1 MVGRVLF
8 SLWFRLVVGFALVL
22 ALTLFGVSL
31 YLNRVAASEAVRLEQ
46 DIDEVRAARIEEV
59 VSRYIQGRSR
69 RVGLQ
74 GTLEHAGWL
83 YGWRITVHDRDGT
96 PLADSHVMVTRQA
109 TGPAVTRKSMPI
121 MDEGQ
126 EVASLVMES
135 LHEPAG
141 GAEPTASRMAA
152 SVNRALVYTG
162 IGGAL
167 GGIALITLVSGR
179 ILGPV
184 HRLRSAARRLGRGD
198 LSQRVPS
205 PGQDEI
211 GELGRSFNTMAEA
224 LERAEQQRRSMI
236 ADVAHELR
244 TPLSNIRGYLE
255 AVKDG
260 LVEPTPETIDTIA
273 DQASLLSHLVEDLR
287 VLALAEA
294 GSLRL
299 DLQRISLE
307 PILRA
312 AAESFGPRAQAK
324 GVDLTLDT
332 APDLPLV
339 NADAARIA
347 QVTGNLIENAVF
359 QTPEGGSVRLSAETE
374 ESRVRVAVED
384 TGPGI
389 EPEDLERI
397 FDRFYRV
404 DPSRT
409 RATGGAGLGLTI
421 AKQLVEA
428 HGGVIYAQSSLAGGS
443 RFVFELPAAPAPLDG
458 GDAAD

>member
-1 MVGRVLF
+1 MIGRVLF
-8 SLWFRLVVGFALVL
+8 SLWFRLVVSFALVL
-22 ALTLFGVSL
+22 SLTLFGVSL
-31 YLNRVAASEAVRLEQ
+31 YLNRVAAREAVRLER
-46 DIDEVRAARIEEV
+46 DIEKVRAARIEEV
-59 VSRYIQGRSR
+59 VSKYIQGRSR

-83 YGWRITVHDRDGT
+83 YGWRIMVRDRDGT
-96 PLADSHVMVTRQA
+96 PLADSHVMVTKQ
-109 TGPAVTRKSMPI
+109 TIGPAVTQKSMPI

-126 EVASLVMES
+126 EVASLIMEI
-135 LHEPAG
+135 LDEPGG
-141 GAEPTASRMAA
+141 GAEPTASRIAA
-152 SVNRALVYTG
+152 TVNRSLLYAGLASG
-162 IGGAL
+162 L

-179 ILGPV
+179 MLGPV
-184 HRLRSAARRLGRGD
+184 RRLRAAARRLGSGD

-211 GELGRSFNTMAEA
+211 GELGRSFNAMAEG
-224 LERAEQQRRSMI
+224 LERAEQQRRSLI

-244 TPLSNIRGYLE
+244 TPLSNIQGYLE

-260 LVEPTPETIDTIA
+260 LVEPSPETIDTIA

-299 DLQRISLE
+299 DLQRVSLE
-307 PILRA
+307 PIVRA
-312 AAESFGPRAQAK
+312 AVESFGPRAQAK
-324 GVDLTLDT
+324 GVELTLD
-332 APDLPLV
+332 AASDLPSID
-339 NADAARIA
+339 ADAARIA

-359 QTPEGGSVRLSAETE
+359 QTPEGGMVRLSAEAE
-374 ESRVRVAVED
+374 EGRVRVAVED

-389 EPEDLERI
+389 EPDELERI

-421 AKQLVEA
+421 ARQLVEA
-428 HGGVIYAQSSLAGGS
+428 HGGVIYAQSTPGIGS
-443 RFVFELPAAPAPLDG
+443 RFVFELPAS
-458 GDAAD
+458 

>member
-22 ALTLFGVSL
+22 SLTLFGVSL

-83 YGWRITVHDRDGT
+83 YGWRITVLDRDGT
-96 PLADSHVMVTRQA
+96 PLADSHVMVAKQA
-109 TGPAVTRKSMPI
+109 PAVTRKSMPI

-135 LHEPAG
+135 LQEPAG

-152 SVNRALVYTG
+152 SVNRALVYAG
-162 IGGAL
+162 IGGGI

-179 ILGPV
+179 MLGPV
-184 HRLRSAARRLGRGD
+184 RRLRGAARRLGRGD

-211 GELGRSFNTMAEA
+211 GELGRSFNAMAEG
-224 LERAEQQRRSMI
+224 LEQAERQRRSMI

-244 TPLSNIRGYLE
+244 TPLSNIQGYLE
-255 AVKDG
+255 AVRDG
-260 LVEPTPETIDTIA
+260 LVEPTPETIDTIS
-273 DQASLLSHLVEDLR
+273 DQAALLSHLVEDLR

-299 DLQRISLE
+299 DRQ
-307 PILRA
+307 
-312 AAESFGPRAQAK
+312 
-324 GVDLTLDT
+324 
-332 APDLPLV
+332 
-339 NADAARIA
+339 
-347 QVTGNLIENAVF
+347 
-359 QTPEGGSVRLSAETE
+359 
-374 ESRVRVAVED
+374 RVRWSLYCARRSSRSRRA
-384 TGPGI
+384 PG
-389 EPEDLERI
+389 R
-397 FDRFYRV
+397 
-404 DPSRT
+404 
-409 RATGGAGLGLTI
+409 RAWI
-421 AKQLVEA
+421 
-428 HGGVIYAQSSLAGGS
+428 
-443 RFVFELPAAPAPLDG
+443 
-458 GDAAD
+458 

>member
-1 MVGRVLF
+1 MIGRVLF

-22 ALTLFGVSL
+22 SLTLFGVSL
-31 YLNRVAASEAVRLEQ
+31 YLNRVAAREAVRLER
-46 DIDEVRAARIEEV
+46 DIEKVRAARIEEV

-83 YGWRITVHDRDGT
+83 YGWRIMVRDRDGM
-96 PLADSHVMVTRQA
+96 PLADSHVMVTKQA
-109 TGPAVTRKSMPI
+109 IGPAVTQKSMPI

-126 EVASLVMES
+126 EVASLIMEI
-135 LHEPAG
+135 LDEPGG
-141 GAEPTASRMAA
+141 GAEPTASRIAA
-152 SVNRALVYTG
+152 TVNRALLYAG
-162 IGGAL
+162 LASGL

-179 ILGPV
+179 MLGPV
-184 HRLRSAARRLGRGD
+184 RRLRAAARRLGRGD

-211 GELGRSFNTMAEA
+211 GELGRSFNAMAEG
-224 LERAEQQRRSMI
+224 LERAEQQRLRLI

-244 TPLSNIRGYLE
+244 TPLSNIQGYLE

-260 LVEPTPETIDTIA
+260 LVEPSPETIDTIA
-273 DQASLLSHLVEDLR
+273 DQASLLSRLVEDLR

-299 DLQRISLE
+299 DLQRVSLE
-307 PILRA
+307 PIVRA
-312 AAESFGPRAQAK
+312 AVESFGPRAQAK
-324 GVDLTLDT
+324 GVELTLDA
-332 APDLPLV
+332 APGLPSV
-339 NADAARIA
+339 EADAARIA

-359 QTPEGGSVRLSAETE
+359 QTPEGGRVRLSAEAGE
-374 ESRVRVAVED
+374 GRVRVAVED

-389 EPEDLERI
+389 EPDELERI

-421 AKQLVEA
+421 AKQLIEA
-428 HGGVIYAQSSLAGGS
+428 HGGAIYAESTPGAGS
-443 RFVFELPAAPAPLDG
+443 RFVFELPAS
-458 GDAAD
+458 

>member
-22 ALTLFGVSL
+22 SLTLFGVSL

-83 YGWRITVHDRDGT
+83 YGWRITVLDRDGT
-96 PLADSHVMVTRQA
+96 PLADSHVMVAKQA
-109 TGPAVTRKSMPI
+109 PAVTRKSMPI
-121 MDEGQ
+121 MNEGQ

-135 LHEPAG
+135 LQEPAG

-152 SVNRALVYTG
+152 SVNRALVYAG
-162 IGGAL
+162 IGGGI

-179 ILGPV
+179 MLGPV
-184 HRLRSAARRLGRGD
+184 RRLRGAARRLGRGD

-211 GELGRSFNTMAEA
+211 GELGRSFNAMAEG
-224 LERAEQQRRSMI
+224 LEQAERQRRSMI

-244 TPLSNIRGYLE
+244 TPLSNIQGYLE
-255 AVKDG
+255 AVRDG
-260 LVEPTPETIDTIA
+260 LVEPTPETIDTIS
-273 DQASLLSHLVEDLR
+273 DQAALLSHLVEDLR

-299 DLQRISLE
+299 DRQRVSLE

-312 AAESFGPRAQAK
+312 AVESFAPRARAK
-324 GVDLTLDT
+324 GVDLTIDA
-332 APDLPLV
+332 APDLPPV
-339 NADAARIA
+339 EADAARIA

-359 QTPEGGSVRLSAETE
+359 QTPEGGDVRLSAEAE
-374 ESRVRVAVED
+374 EGSVRVAVED

-389 EPEDLERI
+389 EPGELERI

-409 RATGGAGLGLTI
+409 RTTGGAGLGLTI
-421 AKQLVEA
+421 ARQLVEA
-428 HGGVIYAQSSLAGGS
+428 HGGVIYAQSTPGVGS
-443 RFVFELPAAPAPLDG
+443 RFVFELPAVPA
-458 GDAAD
+458 